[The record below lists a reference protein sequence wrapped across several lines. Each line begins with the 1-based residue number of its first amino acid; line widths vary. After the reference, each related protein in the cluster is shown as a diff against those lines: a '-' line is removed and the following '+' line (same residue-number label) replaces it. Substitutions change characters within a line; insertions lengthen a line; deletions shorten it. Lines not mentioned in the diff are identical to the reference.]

1 MYLNVHSS
9 SIHNSQE
16 MEATQSP
23 LAEEWIKM
31 WYIHT
36 MEYYS
41 DMKKNE
47 KCYLQQHG
55 WTCRLS
61 Y

>member
-23 LAEEWIKM
+23 LTEEWIKM

-55 WTCRLS
+55 WTWRLS